1 MITVNSRKY
10 DGSLRRSW
18 KCELLGRDDSL
29 LTLVGEFDSH
39 VEHADLG
46 HIAKGTI
53 SYEYFWF
60 DRWYNVFRFHEPS
73 GNLRNFYCNISMPP
87 IFADDVVDYV
97 DLDIDILVWPDFSY
111 VILDRE
117 EYRVNAKAFR
127 YSAELSANV
136 EVALNELL
144 DVIDTRQLPGEPAD
158 FATSMSDQRG
168 RG

>member
-10 DGSLRRSW
+10 DGSIRRSW
-18 KCELLGRDDSL
+18 KCELIGRDDSL
-29 LTLVGEFDSH
+29 LTLVGEFDSD
-39 VEHADLG
+39 VEHSDLG
-46 HIAKGTI
+46 HIGKGTI

-73 GNLRNFYCNISMPP
+73 GNLRNYYCNICIPP

-111 VILDRE
+111 FILDRE
-117 EYRVNAKAFR
+117 EYRVNATAFG
-127 YSAELSANV
+127 YPAELSANV

-144 DVIDTRQLPGEPAD
+144 EVIDARELPGVPAD
-158 FATSMSDQRG
+158 FATSMSNQRG
-168 RG
+168 SG